1 MNALTFTIELLE
13 PMLATGLEGD
23 PNEGVSMHYIAGS
36 VLRGA
41 FINLFR
47 RDKRKID
54 KTYKIDA
61 FDEDVRNLFFN
72 GNVCFLNSYPLIQT
86 DRYSEPKRSF
96 PVPLSWHKEKD
107 QEEENGKGCFDF
119 WKTSAEEKD
128 PNGEKQFKGLSAK
141 YFTFKNDTGSEIV
154 KAEIKTR
161 ITVHNQRD
169 AKKGRATEEN
179 GAIYRYESVEKGTK
193 FGGVIISNTTD
204 FLNQIM
210 PLLENA
216 EITIGGSRT
225 GGYGSAKVSL
235 NQIIDTNYQ
244 ESKRNKN
251 IESSLK
257 GIEIRDDKETLFSI
271 TLLSNALIRDENGQ
285 FQANLV
291 LENTEIVPNKT
302 FKKSELV
309 GGFNRKWGVQ
319 LPQMLSIKAGSVFTF
334 KTHSKIEASTI
345 QGWLNE
351 GIGERKLDGF
361 GRIAVNLNIQ
371 PSLTFKDKSKIPPT
385 PTDLSS
391 VNGKKNGQLIVNR
404 IFKQKL
410 HTELFANLTTYET
423 NISQKNNHQISR
435 LREFVHKV
443 LREESLDTIEKV
455 KTEFKVKFFG
465 ELKNKGKE
473 QFEKIRVKNKK
484 IENWIL
490 EDVLAVNFSL
500 FNQEKIT
507 LGTEENKVESE
518 TQNQTLEY
526 RLLLID
532 RVLERATKEKKSND

>member
-23 PNEGVSMHYIAGS
+23 PNEGISMHYIAGS

-41 FINLFR
+41 IINLFR
-47 RDKRKID
+47 RDKRKTE
-54 KTYKIDA
+54 KTYEIDA
-61 FDEDVRNLFFN
+61 FNEDVRNLFFN
-72 GNVCFLNSYPLIQT
+72 GNVCFLNSYPLIQV
-86 DRYSEPKRSF
+86 DGSNKFRSF
-96 PVPLSWHKEKD
+96 PVPSCWHKEKD

-141 YFTFKNDTGSEIV
+141 YFTFKNDTGSELV
-154 KAEIKTR
+154 KAEIRTR

-169 AKKGRATEEN
+169 AKKGRATKEN

-193 FGGVIISNTTD
+193 FGGVIISNKVD
-204 FLNQIM
+204 FLNKIK

-216 EITIGGSRT
+216 EITVGGSRT
-225 GGYGSAKVSL
+225 GGYGRAKVLL
-235 NQIIDTNYQ
+235 NPTIDTNYQ
-244 ESKRNKN
+244 ESKRWRIVD
-251 IESSLK
+251 IEQDS
-257 GIEIRDDKETLFSI
+257 EFSI
-271 TLLSNALIRDENGQ
+271 TLLSNALTRDENGQ
-285 FQANLV
+285 LQADLI
-291 LENTEIVPNKT
+291 LENTKIVPNKT

-319 LPQMLSIKAGSVFTF
+319 LPQMLSIKAGSVFIFRAT
-334 KTHSKIEASTI
+334 SKIEASTI
-345 QGWLNE
+345 QSWLND

-361 GRIAVNLNIQ
+361 GRVAVNLNTHS
-371 PSLTFKDKSKIPPT
+371 SLSFKDKAIISST
-385 PTDLSS
+385 PTALSS
-391 VNGKKNGQLIVNR
+391 ENGKKNGQLIVNR

-410 HTELFANLTTYET
+410 DAELFANLADFTP

-435 LREFVHKV
+435 LREFIHKV
-443 LREESLDTIEKV
+443 LCDDSLNTLEKI
-455 KTEFKVKFFG
+455 KTELKLKFFG
-465 ELKNKGKE
+465 ELKSKGKD
-473 QFEKIRVKNKK
+473 QFEKIRVNHTK
-484 IENWIL
+484 IEKWIL
-490 EDVLAVNFSL
+490 EDVLAENFNL

-507 LGTEENKVESE
+507 LGTDGNKVESE

-532 RVLERATKEKKSND
+532 KVLERATKENRNNE